1 MLLRSMNDRMR
12 RRDFINLLG
21 GTAVAGPIAVFA
33 QVAAQAPGKTARVG
47 VLTLN
52 SPAQMASRLAA
63 FRDGMRELGYRE
75 GQNIIFEV
83 RFAEGRVDRLT
94 AMAAELVQANVDV
107 ILTGGYLAI
116 RAVQQAS
123 STIPIAVAVMS
134 DPVKEGFAA
143 SYARP
148 SGNITGLAFQDPE
161 LTAKRLEILKE
172 AIPSLAR
179 VAVLWDRGMPPSLL
193 KATESAAHSLGLT
206 LEVLAAGDAAEVS
219 KAFDAALRSKAQALF
234 QVASPRFSV
243 MREAISATAL
253 EKGMP
258 TSCEQRD
265 FVGAGCLISYGP
277 SFNAMYHRAAYY
289 VDKILKGAKP
299 ADLPIEQPTKF
310 ELVINLKT
318 AKALGMTIPP
328 SLLAR
333 ADEVIQ

>member
-1 MLLRSMNDRMR
+1 M
-12 RRDFINLLG
+12 
-21 GTAVAGPIAVFA
+21 VAGPIAVFA
-33 QVAAQAPGKTARVG
+33 QVAPQAPGKIARVG

-52 SPAQMASRLAA
+52 STAQAVSRLAA
-63 FRDGMRELGYRE
+63 FRDGMRELGYLE
-75 GQNIIFEV
+75 GQNIVIEV
-83 RFAEGRVDRLT
+83 RIADGRVDRL
-94 AMAAELVQANVDV
+94 APLAAELVQAKVAV
-107 ILTGGYLAI
+107 IVTGGYLAI

-148 SGNITGLAFQDPE
+148 GGNITGLAFQDPD
-161 LTAKRLEILKE
+161 LTAKRLEILKQV
-172 AIPSLAR
+172 IPSLSR
-179 VAVLWDRGMPPSLL
+179 VAVLWDRGMPPNLL

-206 LEVLAAGDAAEVS
+206 LDVLPAENAEEVGR
-219 KAFDAALRSKAQALF
+219 AFDTALKSKAQALF

-243 MREAISATAL
+243 LREAISTAAL

-265 FVGAGCLISYGP
+265 FVRAGCLMSYGP
-277 SFNAMYHRAAYY
+277 SFDAMYHRAAYY

-318 AKALGMTIPP
+318 ARALDLTIPP
-328 SLLAR
+328 SVLGR
-333 ADEVIQ
+333 TDEVIQ